1 MLAHVVHLSLFL
13 PRGLSP
19 AATTVLPAAV
29 VGSHGPNGCSCHV
42 YFVII
47 YPKKCPITLTWMM
60 TKNDPRTHPIL
71 YVIPFGAAGLFRF
84 TKYETSNIVQ
94 LALVMTSIGSWRDKH
109 RANVS
114 QII

>member
-1 MLAHVVHLSLFL
+1 MSLSTCTAFQSQGMFL
-13 PRGLSP
+13 PTVVSSMLQY
-19 AATTVLPAAV
+19 TTLNTIQLYSTTESIAV
-29 VGSHGPNGCSCHV
+29 TDS
-42 YFVII
+42 
-47 YPKKCPITLTWMM
+47 
-60 TKNDPRTHPIL
+60 
-71 YVIPFGAAGLFRF
+71 AAGLFRF